1 MNRPAIYLLRIPA
14 LILLL
19 GHSGALADG
28 FKWHGFASQ
37 AYLYSTGG
45 NNVYGESTDGSVE
58 FFEVGLGGQYQV
70 NNSLHLA
77 GQVLSRDA
85 GATDNGSIR
94 ADYLYAD
101 LRIAQL
107 DDSALGLRVG
117 RVRNPFGF
125 YNATRDVLFTRPS
138 ILLPQM
144 YYDATGVREL
154 FFSADGVQLYGYWDH
169 NGSTTSFS
177 GTFGRTD
184 TLSSKTFDNIVGSNG
199 GAIGKAELKN
209 PIFAQLM
216 HASLGERWKAGVSL
230 LNTTLDFRSAG
241 GLLPSGSLEANV
253 VALSAQRNFAKLSI
267 TAEYALLTSS
277 INFGPLSRSMK
288 SESLYIQGEFRA
300 SSRWTGL
307 LRLDNQLGDRERPNE
322 TDTLILT
329 LGARWTPAKNWQIAA
344 ELHGMRGTAGIPR
357 PDNPVNPLYA
367 RTELFVIMGGF
378 RF

>member
-1 MNRPAIYLLRIPA
+1 MNKPAIFILRITT
-14 LILLL
+14 LTLLL
-19 GHSGALADG
+19 GVSGGHADD

-45 NNVYGESTDGSVE
+45 NNVYGESTDGSTE
-58 FFEVGLGGQYQV
+58 FFEVGLGGQYQL

-77 GQVLSRDA
+77 GQILSRDA

-107 DDSALGLRVG
+107 DESALGLRVG

-169 NGSTTSFS
+169 SGGTTSFTS
-177 GTFGRTD
+177 TFGRND
-184 TLSSKTFDNIVGSNG
+184 TLSSKTFDNIVGGNG
-199 GAIGKAELKN
+199 AAVGKAALKN

-216 HASLGERWKAGVSL
+216 HSSLGEQWKAGVSI
-230 LNTTLDFRSAG
+230 LNTTLDFRAG
-241 GLLPSGSLEANV
+241 GGVLPSGSLEANV
-253 VALSAQRNFAKLSI
+253 VAVSAQRNFAKLSV

-277 INFGPLSRSMK
+277 ANFGPFSGSMK
-288 SESLYIQGEFRA
+288 SESLYLQGEFRA
-300 SSRWTGL
+300 TPRWTAL
-307 LRLDNQLGDRERPNE
+307 VRLDNQLGDRERPNE

-329 LGARWTPAKNWQIAA
+329 LGARWAPARNWQIAA

-357 PDNPVNPLYA
+357 SDNPVNPLYA